1 MKMNPIQPELE
12 LRAGIATMLFAAA
25 MNVVERDWWGLP

>member
-1 MKMNPIQPELE
+1 MKMNPMQPE

-25 MNVVERDWWGLP
+25 MNVVERDWWGLL

>member
-1 MKMNPIQPELE
+1 MKMNPMRPE